1 MYGYLRGKV
10 LLALPEGRGR
20 GSVEMYGYLR
30 GWVVLSKQLLV
41 QFDVLAV
48 SVPTPGRSECFGAS
62 RDLALELQVL
72 NRGYYIE

>member
-1 MYGYLRGKV
+1 
-10 LLALPEGRGR
+10 
-20 GSVEMYGYLR
+20 MYGYLR

-41 QFDVLAV
+41 QFDILAV